1 MNKHGQPRP
10 KFRRAV
16 SPRAPEEPGLS
27 EQEEFAL
34 KTSGFW
40 QGAYQGWF
48 ATALEQTRSVF
59 ALASAGVGLSLTLLF
74 GEKVQPMES
83 WAPVWLLLS
92 TVSFVVAA
100 CLTVAVFH
108 FNKREIGK
116 LVSNESSNVDEALV
130 GRLDFTARL
139 AFGSGLIFLVLS
151 AVSQIWL

>member
-1 MNKHGQPRP
+1 MNKHGRPRP

-16 SPRAPEEPGLS
+16 STRSPAEPELS
-27 EQEEFAL
+27 DQEEFVL

-74 GEKVQPMES
+74 SEKVQPMES

-92 TVSFVVAA
+92 TVSFVVASS
-100 CLTVAVFH
+100 LTVAVFH
-108 FNKREIGK
+108 FNKRVLGK
-116 LVSNESSNVDEALV
+116 LISDESSNLEESLV
-130 GRLDFTARL
+130 GRLDFAARL
-139 AFGSGLIFLVLS
+139 AFGAGLIFLVFS